1 MSLLLISTSRTL
13 QSSLSRQRFLLPT
26 YRSLPITFKANIQ
39 TESQQV
45 KTDSS
50 TSQTRRRRPYGYYLL
65 SIAAGAL
72 IGGAYTYR
80 QSQKY
85 EGLMPEY
92 INNPELLER
101 KAMEAR
107 PMPPPITKHI
117 TFDSPSLIPF
127 PFKLTLYQYVTWFV
141 LIFFMISIDFFIVL
155 VHSAAK
161 FEHI

>member
-13 QSSLSRQRFLLPT
+13 RSSLSRQRFLLPT

-39 TESQQV
+39 SESQQV

-50 TSQTRRRRPYGYYLL
+50 STSQSRRNRRYGYYLL
-65 SIAAGAL
+65 SIAAGVL

-92 INNPELLER
+92 ITNPELLER
-101 KAMEAR
+101 KALEAR
-107 PMPPPITKHI
+107 PMPPPVTKHI
-117 TFDSPSLIPF
+117 TFDSPSRTPF

-141 LIFFMISIDFFIVL
+141 LIFFMISINFVSLF
-155 VHSAAK
+155 
-161 FEHI
+161 